1 MPPIRSQNR
10 SKLIEQEGRILLAI
24 QAIKKQEK
32 LSIRQAALTYDIPYT
47 TLYARLHGRQN
58 RVESYPNSS
67 KLTKI
72 EENSLKQWIISMDL
86 RGAAPRPSMVEDMA
100 NLLLSAR
107 GTTPIQTIGV
117 NWVIKFVKRHL
128 ELDSKFSRRYN
139 YNRAK
144 CEDPKIIM
152 GWFELV

>member
-1 MPPIRSQNR
+1 
-10 SKLIEQEGRILLAI
+10 
-24 QAIKKQEK
+24 
-32 LSIRQAALTYDIPYT
+32 
-47 TLYARLHGRQN
+47 
-58 RVESYPNSS
+58 
-67 KLTKI
+67 
-72 EENSLKQWIISMDL
+72 MDL

-117 NWVIKFVKRHL
+117 NQVTKFVKRHL
-128 ELDSKFSRRYN
+128 ELDSKFLRRYN